1 MSFGDMLSILFGLKK
16 PELIPIPVNNN
27 NGEKNNS

>member
-16 PELIPIPVNNN
+16 PKLIPVPANNN
-27 NGEKNNS
+27 NDSKSKR